1 MLGSDFFRSYTD
13 TLSRVLFIEMI
24 DEHSQAQNKRRL
36 SIVGPCYTHEQWLAV
51 QAERRAAARR
61 AEALAQ
67 IQTQT
72 QTLPLACA
80 PAHVAVPQ
88 LAVPQSTAA

>member
-1 MLGSDFFRSYTD
+1 MLGSTFFRSYSE
-13 TLSRVLFIEMI
+13 TLHRVMFIEMI

-61 AEALAQ
+61 
-67 IQTQT
+67 
-72 QTLPLACA
+72 
-80 PAHVAVPQ
+80 
-88 LAVPQSTAA
+88 SAAAG